1 MERKARIPVFS
12 GVRLFSV
19 RHVEPFALL
28 FQNLRNRAAFHTPLI
43 CNVLLPNTGVFL
55 VVETYFLSLVI
66 EKPLFARFTD
76 ELLEN
81 FSCGV
86 FKERAIEFRPYAG
99 PLCETCNGRG
109 DAVCGRDGAGTEGR
123 TGE

>member
-1 MERKARIPVFS
+1 VFS
-12 GVRLFSV
+12 GVRLLSV

-28 FQNLRNRAAFHTPLI
+28 FQNLRYRAAFHAPLI

-55 VVETYFLSLVI
+55 VVETYFFALVI
-66 EKPLFARFTD
+66 EEPLFARFTD
-76 ELLEN
+76 ELLKN
-81 FSCGV
+81 FSRGV
-86 FKERAIEFRPYAG
+86 FEERPIEVGPYAG

-109 DAVCGRDGAGTEGR
+109 DAMRGRDGARTEGR